1 MLRRALTLSLCLF
14 ANQAGTLVLSPIL
27 VSVAREFS
35 VSTAA
40 AGQLRSVAGAVAGIT
55 ALGVAPLAARSGLRL
70 LLLAGL
76 ALLAIAAA
84 VSAAAPTFAV
94 LALAQALL
102 GVAVAVLLSGAV
114 AGTTAWIDP
123 GRRADALSIVFGGQ
137 AAAWLFGMP
146 LVGLVGEVSW
156 RLAWIALPLTS
167 AALAFLLVLP
177 LPDVRLPSAGTVG
190 GLRLVL
196 RDSVVR
202 AWAIGELLAFS
213 AWTGMLVY
221 SGALLI
227 ESYGV
232 SLGTTGLLLGLVF
245 VAYLPSSLLF
255 RRWIDRAS
263 GPLLVALALGAACVA
278 ALIGVVRPAVWVSVL
293 LLAAYVFLNAGR
305 TISGSA
311 FGLDAAPGRAVAAM
325 GVRASAT
332 QFGYLVGGALG
343 GIALTFGGYPA
354 LGLTF
359 AGLYV
364 LAIVPHVLLVIGGSR
379 AVGLRG

>member
-1 MLRRALTLSLCLF
+1 M
-14 ANQAGTLVLSPIL
+14 
-27 VSVAREFS
+27 
-35 VSTAA
+35 
-40 AGQLRSVAGAVAGIT
+40 
-55 ALGVAPLAARSGLRL
+55 
-70 LLLAGL
+70 
-76 ALLAIAAA
+76 
-84 VSAAAPTFAV
+84 

-114 AGTTAWIDP
+114 AGVTAWIDP

-146 LVGLVGEVSW
+146 IVGLVGEVCW
-156 RLAWIALPLTS
+156 RLAWIVLPLTS

-245 VAYLPSSLLF
+245 VAYFPSSLLF

-263 GPLLVALALGAACVA
+263 GRLARRFGARR
-278 ALIGVVRPAVWVSVL
+278 GVCRRPDRRRS
-293 LLAAYVFLNAGR
+293 
-305 TISGSA
+305 
-311 FGLDAAPGRAVAAM
+311 PGR
-325 GVRASAT
+325 
-332 QFGYLVGGALG
+332 
-343 GIALTFGGYPA
+343 
-354 LGLTF
+354 LGLR
-359 AGLYV
+359 APSRRLRLPQRG
-364 LAIVPHVLLVIGGSR
+364 PHDLG
-379 AVGLRG
+379 

>member
-1 MLRRALTLSLCLF
+1 M
-14 ANQAGTLVLSPIL
+14 
-27 VSVAREFS
+27 
-35 VSTAA
+35 
-40 AGQLRSVAGAVAGIT
+40 
-55 ALGVAPLAARSGLRL
+55 
-70 LLLAGL
+70 
-76 ALLAIAAA
+76 
-84 VSAAAPTFAV
+84 
-94 LALAQALL
+94 
-102 GVAVAVLLSGAV
+102 
-114 AGTTAWIDP
+114 
-123 GRRADALSIVFGGQ
+123 
-137 AAAWLFGMP
+137 
-146 LVGLVGEVSW
+146 
-156 RLAWIALPLTS
+156 
-167 AALAFLLVLP
+167 
-177 LPDVRLPSAGTVG
+177 RLPSAGTVG

-263 GPLLVALALGAACVA
+263 GHLLVVLALGAACVA

>member
-40 AGQLRSVAGAVAGIT
+40 AGQLRSVAGAVAGVT